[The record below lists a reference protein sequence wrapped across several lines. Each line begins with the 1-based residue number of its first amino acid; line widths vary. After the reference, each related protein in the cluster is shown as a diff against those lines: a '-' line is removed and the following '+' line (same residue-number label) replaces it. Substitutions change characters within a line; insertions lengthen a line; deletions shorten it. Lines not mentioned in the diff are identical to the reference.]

1 MQLVVNRPKD
11 WPALREGDS
20 IYLISPAWAANAQE
34 TVLIEEM
41 LEDWQIKP
49 IFYEYTGPNSEPFL
63 SHSDEER
70 LKELEGAIY
79 GDKSDF
85 VLCVCGGYGSA
96 RLLPHL
102 LKSKKPSKGKVLI
115 GFSDITSLHLMF
127 NNHWHLPT
135 LHSPMAKQCATGKVD
150 KQSIDYL
157 KDVLFARKNQLTYKI
172 TPLNEK
178 ASAIKSGTELQPL
191 IGGNLSL
198 IQTSIATQWAV
209 DSTSKY
215 SLLIEEVDE
224 KGYAIDRMLRHLV
237 NAGIF
242 KNCQALFI
250 SDISENPDEN
260 NEFHLEHIIDNFIDH
275 LDIPIFSI
283 PNIGHKKSNLAI
295 PLGYKFSIE
304 R

>member
-1 MQLVVNRPKD
+1 MHLVINRPKN
-11 WPALREGDS
+11 WPVLKRGDS
-20 IYLISPAWAANAQE
+20 IYLISPAWAANSQE
-34 TVLIEEM
+34 TILIQEM
-41 LEDWQIKP
+41 LEDWQLKP
-49 IFYEYTGPNSEPFL
+49 TFYQYKGPNSEPFL

-70 LKELEGAIY
+70 LKELENAIY

-85 VLCVCGGYGSA
+85 IFCVCGGYGSA
-96 RLLPHL
+96 RLLPQL
-102 LKSKKPSKGKVLI
+102 LKSKKPDRSKVLI

-127 NNHWHLPT
+127 NNYWHLPT

-150 KQSIDYL
+150 KKSIEYL
-157 KDVLFARKNQLTYKI
+157 KDVLFAKKNQLSYKI

-178 ASAIKSGTELQPL
+178 ASAIKPGTELNEL

-198 IQTSIATQWAV
+198 IQTSIATPWAV

-237 NAGIF
+237 NASIF

-250 SDISENPDEN
+250 SDISEIPDEN
-260 NEFHLEHIIDNFIDH
+260 NKFHLEHIIDNFIDY

-295 PLGYKFSIE
+295 PLGHKFLIQN
-304 R
+304 